1 MRVSGRALALAFAVA
16 GALAPAAGT
25 SARAARAIGFSAG
38 SPITAAGQLC
48 RSAIASAEVA
58 YGIPPQL
65 LAAIADVET
74 GRRDPVNG
82 RISPWPWTID
92 ARGQGQFF
100 ASKQAAVAAVAQLQ
114 AGGVHTIDVGCLQV
128 DLRHHPHAFPS
139 LAVAF
144 DPVANADYA
153 AGFLRRLHDR
163 LGSWRAAAA
172 AYHSMTP
179 ALGAA
184 YEAKVMAAWPM
195 ERRLA
200 GLAPPTGLP
209 AAAMAPGT
217 ILPPFRAALGP
228 LIIPSLQPPPRIIRL
243 PQVAGM
249 APPGKGLAAYRRAPI
264 ARAGGM
270 RPAP

>member
-1 MRVSGRALALAFAVA
+1 MPPAPRSAPVVFALLSGLLPA
-16 GALAPAAGT
+16 GAAP
-25 SARAARAIGFSAG
+25 SRAARAIGFAAG
-38 SPITAAGQLC
+38 SPITAIGQLC
-48 RSAIASAEVA
+48 RSAIASAEIA

-100 ASKQAAVAAVAQLQ
+100 VSKAGAVAAVQQLQ

-128 DLRHHPHAFPS
+128 DLRHHPHAFAS
-139 LAVAF
+139 IAAGF
-144 DPVANADYA
+144 DPVTNADYA
-153 AGFLRRLHDR
+153 AGFLSRLHAR
-163 LGSWRAAAA
+163 LGSWPAAAA
-172 AYHSMTP
+172 AYHSLTP

-184 YEAKVMAAWPM
+184 YEAKVMQAWPM

-200 GLAPPTGLP
+200 GLAPPGGLAVP
-209 AAAMAPGT
+209 MAPGS
-217 ILPPFRAALGP
+217 ILPPFQTAMGP
-228 LIIPSLQPPPRIIRL
+228 LITPRLQPPPRIFRL
-243 PQVAGM
+243 PTVGGM
-249 APPGKGLAAYRRAPI
+249 NPPGKGLAAYRAAPI
-264 ARAGGM
+264 AIASAI